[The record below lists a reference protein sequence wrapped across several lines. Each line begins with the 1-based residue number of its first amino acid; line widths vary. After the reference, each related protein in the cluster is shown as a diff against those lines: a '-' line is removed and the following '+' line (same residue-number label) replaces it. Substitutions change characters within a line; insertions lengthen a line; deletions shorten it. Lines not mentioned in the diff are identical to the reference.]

1 MSDNNERNSSLDRR
15 NFLKTMG
22 AAGVGSLLA
31 TAAHGGEKQQVP
43 AVAGKMGK
51 GTLPH
56 IPKRKL
62 GKTGVEVACL
72 SHGLMYN
79 LLEKQIILHKGLA
92 WGVNQW
98 DTANS
103 YANGNSELGVG
114 KFLQRQP
121 EARKEIFLVTKASG
135 ADTVEEVEERLQTSL
150 KRMNTSYVD
159 LYYGVHA
166 LSNPRELTSEL
177 RDWVKSAKDRGLIRH
192 FGFSTHKNMHKCL
205 IKAAKMDWIDVIMTS
220 YNFRLMQ
227 DKKLNRAVDA
237 CHDAGIGLI
246 AMKTQGKT
254 IKSRKDRKL
263 TQHFLESGFT
273 EGQAKLKV
281 VMDDKRFTATC
292 ITMQSVA
299 LLTTNVAAVLDKTKL
314 SEADKSILAEFAE
327 QTCSGYC
334 AGCGYLCDYT
344 VAGAPYVSDVMRYLM
359 YCNSYGDEQKA
370 RELFSEIPV
379 AAREKLAKVDLSVA
393 ERRCPQRLPIGAFVK
408 EAIDKLS

>member
-15 NFLKTMG
+15 IFLKTVG
-22 AAGVGSLLA
+22 VAGMSSLFA
-31 TAAHGGEKQQVP
+31 TAAHAGENQEVP
-43 AVAGKMGK
+43 TVAGKKGQ

-79 LLEKQIILHKGLA
+79 LLEKQIVLHKGLA
-92 WGVNQW
+92 WGVSQW

-114 KFLQRQP
+114 KFLKRQP
-121 EARKEIFLVTKASG
+121 EARKNIFLVTKASRSNTIE
-135 ADTVEEVEERLQTSL
+135 DVEERLQTSL
-150 KRMNTSYVD
+150 KRMSTSYVD
-159 LYYGVHA
+159 LYYGVHG
-166 LSNPRELTSEL
+166 LYNPSQLTDEL
-177 RDWVKSAKDRGLIRH
+177 RDWAKSAKDRGLIRH

-205 IKAAKMDWIDVIMTS
+205 TKAADLDWIDVIMTS

-237 CHDAGIGLI
+237 CHEAGIGLI
-246 AMKTQGKT
+246 AMKTQGKE

-281 VMDDKRFTATC
+281 VMDDKRFAATC

-314 SEADKSILAEFAE
+314 SGVDKSVLAEFAE

-334 AGCGYLCDYT
+334 AGCGYLCDRT

-379 AAREKLAKVDLSVA
+379 AAREKLAKADFSVA
-393 ERRCPQRLPIGAFVK
+393 ERRCPQGLPIGAFVK